1 MVMRFKS
8 RSIGYIEFSLT
19 DEIMQKALQFYG
31 VRLAPQTIEVLK
43 TKPYGTVSGFV
54 RAAVEAA
61 IEAENAQQKAA

>member
-1 MVMRFKS
+1 
-8 RSIGYIEFSLT
+8 
-19 DEIMQKALQFYG
+19 MQKALQFYG